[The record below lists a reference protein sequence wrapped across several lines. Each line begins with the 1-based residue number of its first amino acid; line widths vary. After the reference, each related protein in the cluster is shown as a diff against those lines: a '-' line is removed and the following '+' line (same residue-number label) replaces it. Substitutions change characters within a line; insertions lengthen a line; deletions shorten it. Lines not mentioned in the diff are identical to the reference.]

1 MAARCFIRYVTDEG
15 CCGKNGEEAKV
26 NGVAQTSDTLGLRSL
41 CTADGSRAASLMLP
55 AGTPEQ
61 RAEVDSWVDFATTF
75 SAEHVAGVDR
85 HLSGRSFLA
94 GGAFSLADVAAYFA
108 CAGVVAAADA
118 SFSKKNFS
126 RWFNHVQHRVK
137 NMAPSCKALPAV
149 VTLDLFTPVPV
160 PLPPKPAAASNT
172 EGKSKEGSPGT
183 PEADRTPTG
192 ANGGAEPSTNNHKK
206 DKKKDKKK
214 KKEGRENAN
223 GEAPPPAAAAGG
235 ADGVDGAKAGV
246 GGSSAAEAQAS
257 TAEPAA
263 AQGDPS
269 KLDVR
274 VGVIVKAWST
284 RTRTSSSARRST
296 LARGSTAILRRD
308 CGRSIASRRC
318 RGGE

>member
-1 MAARCFIRYVTDEG
+1 MPR
-15 CCGKNGEEAKV
+15 
-26 NGVAQTSDTLGLRSL
+26 
-41 CTADGSRAASLMLP
+41 
-55 AGTPEQ
+55 
-61 RAEVDSWVDFATTF
+61 
-75 SAEHVAGVDR
+75 
-85 HLSGRSFLA
+85 
-94 GGAFSLADVAAYFA
+94 
-108 CAGVVAAADA
+108 
-118 SFSKKNFS
+118 
-126 RWFNHVQHRVK
+126 FNHVQHRVK

-206 DKKKDKKK
+206 DKKKKDKKK

-274 VGVIVKAWST
+274 VGVIVKAWEHPDSDKLFCEEIDLGEVCGLAGLGGWLRFRRDSIVGRGCLLADRGVGSPLSDVT
-284 RTRTSSSARRST
+284 RLARRCYREIPH
-296 LARGSTAILRRD
+296 L
-308 CGRSIASRRC
+308 
-318 RGGE
+318 